1 MTLVFTNEA
10 IFGALLIFV
19 LRVGNMS
26 LDTLRMLFV
35 MRGQRLL
42 TWILGFIQAMLWV
55 FILTSVLNSLDN
67 LINIIAYAAG
77 FATGNIV
84 GMMIE
89 SRLAIGHIHLQ
100 IISPR
105 RGTAIVEALR
115 SDGYAVTEVP
125 ARGKDGMVTL
135 LSCNIRR
142 RQIKEAKKT
151 ISTVDEDAFVT
162 TSDVRSVQR
171 GFWHA

>member
-1 MTLVFTNEA
+1 MTFVFTSQA
-10 IFGALLIFV
+10 ILGAFLIFA
-19 LRVGNMS
+19 LRVINMS
-26 LDTLRMLFV
+26 LDTLRVLFV
-35 MRGQRLL
+35 MRGQRML
-42 TWILGFIQAMLWV
+42 TWVLGFFQAMLWV

-67 LINIIAYAAG
+67 LINIVAYAAG
-77 FATGNIV
+77 YATGNIV

-89 SRLAIGHIHLQ
+89 SRLALGHTHMQ
-100 IISPR
+100 IISPS
-105 RGTAIVEALR
+105 RGTAIMEALR
-115 SDGYAVTEVP
+115 DHGYAVTEVP

-142 RQIKEAKKT
+142 RQITDAKKT
-151 ISTVDEDAFVT
+151 INNVDDEAFVT

>member
-1 MTLVFTNEA
+1 MNFVFTSEA
-10 IFGALLIFV
+10 ILGALLIFV

-26 LDTLRMLFV
+26 LDTLRVLFV
-35 MRGQRLL
+35 MRGRKLF

-67 LINIIAYAAG
+67 PINIVAYAAG

-89 SRLAIGHIHLQ
+89 TRLAIGHIHLQ

-105 RGTAIVEALR
+105 RGTAIMEALR
-115 SDGYAVTEVP
+115 HDGYAVTEVP
-125 ARGKDGMVTL
+125 ARGKDGMVTM

-142 RQIKEAKKT
+142 RQIKDIKKM
-151 ISTVDEDAFVT
+151 IGAVDEDAFVT

>member
-1 MTLVFTNEA
+1 MNFIFTSEA
-10 IFGALLIFV
+10 ILGALLIFV

-26 LDTLRMLFV
+26 LDTLRVLFV
-35 MRGQRLL
+35 MRGKKLF

-67 LINIIAYAAG
+67 LINIVAYAAG

-100 IISPR
+100 IISPN
-105 RGTAIVEALR
+105 RGTAIMEALR
-115 SDGYAVTEVP
+115 ENGYAVTEVP

-142 RQIKEAKKT
+142 RQIRKIESM
-151 ISTVDEDAFVT
+151 ISGIDEEAFVT

>member
-1 MTLVFTNEA
+1 MNFVFTSEA
-10 IFGALLIFV
+10 ILGALLIFV

-26 LDTLRMLFV
+26 LDTLRVLFV
-35 MRGQRLL
+35 MRGRKLF

-67 LINIIAYAAG
+67 
-77 FATGNIV
+77 NIV

-89 SRLAIGHIHLQ
+89 TRLAIGHIHMQ

-105 RGTAIVEALR
+105 RGTAIMEALR
-115 SDGYAVTEVP
+115 HDGYAVTEVP
-125 ARGKDGMVTL
+125 ARGKDGMVTM

-142 RQIKEAKKT
+142 RQIKDIKKM
-151 ISTVDEDAFVT
+151 IGAVDEDAFVT